1 MSARFTL
8 ARHTHHLHDISD
20 AVSFFSTHRILE
32 AQAELVKL
40 LDASFEGLTK
50 YDFGLK
56 KTAVD
61 PTVEQRVFEGN
72 LPSIKKTKETITKEV
87 AQITKTSMHDTPPKP
102 PMTAAHPAY
111 ETAL

>member
-1 MSARFTL
+1 MHAHTL

-20 AVSFFSTHRILE
+20 AVSFFATHRILE

-72 LPSIKKTKETITKEV
+72 LPSIKMSHSTIVQTRPKPGPN
-87 AQITKTSMHDTPPKP
+87 MHDTPPS
-102 PMTAAHPAY
+102 PAQ
-111 ETAL
+111 